1 MGSASGGEYPDFF
14 SQMMEVN
21 CLLQHYLGFYHYY
34 LTAASDVCS
43 AIYYL
48 GLALSS

>member
-1 MGSASGGEYPDFF
+1 MFLHWGSLSSPHHLGFCHY
-14 SQMMEVN
+14 
-21 CLLQHYLGFYHYY
+21 YLGFYHYY

-48 GLALSS
+48 GFTLSS